1 MEIEDCQ
8 RQFTRIIDGMSPLS
22 YHLRLQRLRLTTFL
36 ELRMRGDLIE
46 TFKIINCFVNY
57 GHNMYGTNTA
67 YRARNLN
74 VTSHHPL
81 RSTHDSFNS
90 RVIKYQ
96 IGTSCHYVCEIQQVS
111 TPLRL
116 VLTSLSY
123 LNLIRLMDSGNYRK
137 KSLIDLSDKSEH
149 VNYLLANRDVAMRQ
163 NILF

>member
-1 MEIEDCQ
+1 
-8 RQFTRIIDGMSPLS
+8 MSLLS
-22 YHLRLQRLRLTTFL
+22 YHRRLQRLRLTTFL

-46 TFKIINCFVNY
+46 DFKIINCFVNY

-67 YRARNLN
+67 YRTRNLN

-81 RSTHDSFNS
+81 RSAHDFFSKELSN
-90 RVIKYQ
+90 
-96 IGTSCHYVCEIQQVS
+96 IGTSGHYACEIQQVS

-137 KSLIDLSDKSEH
+137 KSLIE
-149 VNYLLANRDVAMRQ
+149 
-163 NILF
+163 

>member
-1 MEIEDCQ
+1 
-8 RQFTRIIDGMSPLS
+8 MSLLS
-22 YHLRLQRLRLTTFL
+22 YHRRLQRLRLTTFL

-46 TFKIINCFVNY
+46 DFKIINCFVNY

-67 YRARNLN
+67 YRTRNLN

-81 RSTHDSFNS
+81 RSAHDFVNKELSN
-90 RVIKYQ
+90 
-96 IGTSCHYVCEIQQVS
+96 IGTSGHYACEIQQVS

-137 KSLIDLSDKSEH
+137 KSLIE
-149 VNYLLANRDVAMRQ
+149 
-163 NILF
+163 

>member
-1 MEIEDCQ
+1 
-8 RQFTRIIDGMSPLS
+8 MSLLS
-22 YHLRLQRLRLTTFL
+22 YHRRLQRFRLTTFL

-46 TFKIINCFVNY
+46 DFKIINCFVNY

-67 YRARNLN
+67 YRTRNLN

-81 RSTHDSFNS
+81 RSAHDFFNKELS
-90 RVIKYQ
+90 N
-96 IGTSCHYVCEIQQVS
+96 IGTSGHYACEIQQVS

-137 KSLIDLSDKSEH
+137 KSLIE
-149 VNYLLANRDVAMRQ
+149 
-163 NILF
+163 

>member
-1 MEIEDCQ
+1 
-8 RQFTRIIDGMSPLS
+8 MSLLS
-22 YHLRLQRLRLTTFL
+22 YHRRLQRLRLTTFL

-46 TFKIINCFVNY
+46 DFKIINCFVNY

-67 YRARNLN
+67 YRTRNLN

-81 RSTHDSFNS
+81 RSAHDFFNN
-90 RVIKYQ
+90 RVIKYWNQ
-96 IGTSCHYVCEIQQVS
+96 LPLACEIHQVS

-137 KSLIDLSDKSEH
+137 KSLIE
-149 VNYLLANRDVAMRQ
+149 
-163 NILF
+163 

>member
-1 MEIEDCQ
+1 
-8 RQFTRIIDGMSPLS
+8 MSLLS
-22 YHLRLQRLRLTTFL
+22 YHRRLQRLRLTTFL

-46 TFKIINCFVNY
+46 DFKIINCFVNY

-67 YRARNLN
+67 YRTRNLN

-81 RSTHDSFNS
+81 RSAHDFFNKQLS
-90 RVIKYQ
+90 N
-96 IGTSCHYVCEIQQVS
+96 IGTSGHYACEIQQVS

-137 KSLIDLSDKSEH
+137 KSLIE
-149 VNYLLANRDVAMRQ
+149 
-163 NILF
+163 

>member
-1 MEIEDCQ
+1 
-8 RQFTRIIDGMSPLS
+8 MSLLS
-22 YHLRLQRLRLTTFL
+22 YHRRLQRFRLTTFL

-46 TFKIINCFVNY
+46 DFKIINCFVNY

-67 YRARNLN
+67 YRTRNLN

-81 RSTHDSFNS
+81 RSAHDFVNKELSN
-90 RVIKYQ
+90 
-96 IGTSCHYVCEIQQVS
+96 IGTSGHYACEIQQVS

-137 KSLIDLSDKSEH
+137 KSLIE
-149 VNYLLANRDVAMRQ
+149 
-163 NILF
+163 

>member
-1 MEIEDCQ
+1 
-8 RQFTRIIDGMSPLS
+8 MSLLS
-22 YHLRLQRLRLTTFL
+22 YHRRLQRFRLTTFL

-46 TFKIINCFVNY
+46 DFKIINCFVNY

-67 YRARNLN
+67 YRTRNLN

-81 RSTHDSFNS
+81 RSAHDFFNKQLS
-90 RVIKYQ
+90 N
-96 IGTSCHYVCEIQQVS
+96 IGTSGHYACEIQQVS

-137 KSLIDLSDKSEH
+137 KSLIE
-149 VNYLLANRDVAMRQ
+149 
-163 NILF
+163 